1 LKAESR
7 YTYTFL
13 CRNVRKLS
21 NCQIPVEASG
31 LMDYSS
37 LKRSELFTFFHIT
50 EMSRSKSS
58 ADGLTR
64 VSLKP
69 GGFQEF
75 IDLEAGIDE
84 ASLLRFMTLIMD
96 RHWVG
101 DVCSV
106 NPFAK
111 DITKTFM
118 LTVVP
123 EEDLPLAKDVIDGIW
138 NLTGASDKVYHLKQQ
153 TEVEESYDPQVVLA
167 QRVFLGEKER
177 FEMLMPSSELIIEN
191 STAGVKQLLRLTIDV
206 F

>member
-1 LKAESR
+1 
-7 YTYTFL
+7 
-13 CRNVRKLS
+13 
-21 NCQIPVEASG
+21 
-31 LMDYSS
+31 MDYSS
-37 LKRSELFTFFHIT
+37 LKRSELFTFFHIV
-50 EMSRSKSS
+50 EVSRLKASV
-58 ADGLTR
+58 DGLTR

-75 IDLEAGIDE
+75 IDIEVGIDE

-118 LTVVP
+118 ATVFP
-123 EEDLPLAKDVIDGIW
+123 EEDLPLAKDIIDGIW
-138 NLTGASDKVYHLKQQ
+138 NLTGASDKVYHLKQP

-167 QRVFLGEKER
+167 QRVYLGEKDR
-177 FEMLMPSSELIIEN
+177 FDMLMPSSELIIEN
-191 STAGVKQLLRLTIDV
+191 TTVGTKQILRLTIDT